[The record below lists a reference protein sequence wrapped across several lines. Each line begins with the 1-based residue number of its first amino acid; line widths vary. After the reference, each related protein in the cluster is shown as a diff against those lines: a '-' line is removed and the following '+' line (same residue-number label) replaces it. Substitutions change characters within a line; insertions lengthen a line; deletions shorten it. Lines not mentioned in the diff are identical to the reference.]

1 MQDDSGEAARGALS
15 RVLQRWGDQF
25 NSSKGRADLHNPLSM
40 GERLPLLPLSRSLF
54 AGKAVA
60 ALSNFL
66 VHLDGLNGCD
76 HSWKANV
83 QIPASSQS
91 AHTPSALAA

>member
-15 RVLQRWGDQF
+15 RVLQRWGDQL

-40 GERLPLLPLSRSLF
+40 GERLPLLPLSRPLF

-60 ALSNFL
+60 ALSSFL
-66 VHLDGLNGCD
+66 VHLGGLNGCD
-76 HSWKANV
+76 HS
-83 QIPASSQS
+83 
-91 AHTPSALAA
+91 